1 MNKNNGKTIVVKKY
15 GNRRLYD
22 ATNSA
27 YINQDEVAL
36 LVQAGYDVRVVD
48 AATGEDLTRLVLTQ
62 IIVQH
67 AKEPGSTFPL
77 DILRQMVAACGK
89 VTQGTTLKY
98 MKAVLDMYQ
107 GAYRAMT
114 PPVNPFEFLQPPTI
128 PLPNAPQ
135 TPQGSQSG
143 EGGTGKLGKNKRE
156 TGEIGELKQRIEE
169 LEALVSGLGAGTTG
183 RKRKG

>member
-1 MNKNNGKTIVVKKY
+1 MNRMNGKTIIVKKY

-22 ATNSA
+22 ATNSV

-36 LVQAGYDVRVVD
+36 LVQEGYDVQVVD

-77 DILRQMVAACGK
+77 DILRQMVVACGK

-107 GAYRAMT
+107 NAYRAMT
-114 PPVNPFEFLQPPTI
+114 PPVNPFEFMQTM
-128 PLPNAPQ
+128 PLPVVRQ
-135 TPQGSQSG
+135 T
-143 EGGTGKLGKNKRE
+143 
-156 TGEIGELKQRIEE
+156 
-169 LEALVSGLGAGTTG
+169 
-183 RKRKG
+183 